1 VARHEIP
8 VNTTLGEETDLPL
21 ETKET
26 LYRIAQEALHNTVK
40 HARASR
46 ADLKLVCD
54 ARGIALEV
62 SDDGAG
68 FDPGEDF
75 SGHLGPN
82 SMRGRE
88 RAWAGRS
95 GSTALP
101 ERVPTSACESHRARN
116 ARSRGSSPSVSA
128 SRASAAGLNLDK
140 THEPTAV
147 FSFRRRC
154 GRRSGSSGR
163 LRVAEVAVCSR

>member
-54 ARGIALEV
+54 ARGIVLEV

-75 SGHLGPN
+75 SGHLGLK
-82 SMRGRE
+82 SMRE
-88 RAWAGRS
+88 RAARLGGTLQVES
-95 GSTALP
+95 APGEGTSI
-101 ERVPTSACESHRARN
+101 RVRIP
-116 ARSRGSSPSVSA
+116 A
-128 SRASAAGLNLDK
+128 SK
-140 THEPTAV
+140 
-147 FSFRRRC
+147 
-154 GRRSGSSGR
+154 
-163 LRVAEVAVCSR
+163 

>member
-1 VARHEIP
+1 MARHEIP
-8 VNTTLGEETDLPL
+8 VNTTLGEEPDLPL

-75 SGHLGPN
+75 SGHLDPK
-82 SMRGRE
+82 SMRE

-95 GSTALP
+95 GSTVLLRGYQHPRANPIEHVTLALEGRRHP
-101 ERVPTSACESHRARN
+101 YQPAERAR
-116 ARSRGSSPSVSA
+116 PVSI
-128 SRASAAGLNLDK
+128 SIRHTNLHPCSHFAAA
-140 THEPTAV
+140 AV
-147 FSFRRRC
+147 
-154 GRRSGSSGR
+154 GDPG
-163 LRVAEVAVCSR
+163 VAAD

>member
-54 ARGIALEV
+54 ARGIALED

-116 ARSRGSSPSVSA
+116 ALEG
-128 SRASAAGLNLDK
+128 
-140 THEPTAV
+140 
-147 FSFRRRC
+147 RRRPYQPADRARPVSISIRHTNLHPC
-154 GRRSGSSGR
+154 SHFAAAAVGDPG
-163 LRVAEVAVCSR
+163 VAAD